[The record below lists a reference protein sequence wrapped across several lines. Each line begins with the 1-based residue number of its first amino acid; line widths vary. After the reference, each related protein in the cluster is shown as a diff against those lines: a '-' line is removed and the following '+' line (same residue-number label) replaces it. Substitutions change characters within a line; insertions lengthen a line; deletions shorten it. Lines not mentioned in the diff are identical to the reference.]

1 VHTIPH
7 LVLANAQRLPDKPAL
22 RRRVDGAWI
31 ATSWSEYAAAVIRT
45 ANAMIASGI
54 EVGDRVAILSYNTP
68 EWVIFDVA
76 AMAVGAVPV
85 GIYFSSSEEEIADV
99 LEQSAARIV
108 LAGTDALA
116 DKVNAASH
124 PSLDVVVGVEEAPAG
139 GVSWQSFLE
148 RGDDIPDGMV
158 DERLAGLQPGD
169 PATLIFTAAGF
180 GGALGVVLTHDNL
193 VFASGVAVEVFEPTS
208 DDRVLSYLPLSHVA
222 EQMFTIHIAAHAGY
236 SVAFAQSVGRIRV
249 DLPEIQPTIL
259 FSVPLVWSG
268 FERAIRAQIAA
279 LEGWKSRIAEWSMRV
294 SRADIA
300 ARNASRRRSLVGRA
314 SVAVARLLFTNNVRR
329 AVGFGDL
336 RLAFS
341 GAVSADPETLE
352 YLSGLDL
359 VVREVYGL
367 SEASGPSIITQ
378 EGATRY
384 GSVGFPFPG
393 IEAGLADDG
402 EIVLRGRS
410 VFAGYLN
417 NGEATRH
424 ALRDGWLHTGD
435 LGSIGSDGLFTI
447 TGRKKDIVITTGGK
461 NICPQ
466 PIEQLLRRD
475 PIIVDA
481 VIVGDGYDQL
491 GVLVSVVGGL
501 DQDEAL
507 AQVERRVQEVNQRF
521 ARAEQVRKI
530 GLLPRALSIEAGERS
545 ASGTAVRNVVVER
558 FEDEIADLYR

>member
-1 VHTIPH
+1 MHTIPH
-7 LVLANAQRLPDKPAL
+7 LVLANAQRIPDKPAL
-22 RRRVDGAWI
+22 QRRVDGAWVS
-31 ATSWSEYAAAVIRT
+31 TSWSDYAEAVTRV

-85 GIYFSSSEEEIADV
+85 GLYFSSSEEEIAD
-99 LEQSAARIV
+99 LLDQSDSRIV
-108 LAGTDALA
+108 LAGSRALA

-139 GVSWQSFLE
+139 GLSWQSFLE
-148 RGDDIPDGMV
+148 RGDGVPEGMLE
-158 DERLAGLQPGD
+158 ERLAGLHPDD

-193 VFASGVAVEVFEPTS
+193 VFASGVSVDVFEPTS

-236 SVAFAQSVGRIRV
+236 SVAFAQSIGRIRV
-249 DLPEIQPTIL
+249 DLPEIQPTIF

-268 FERAIRAQIAA
+268 FERAIRARIDA
-279 LEGWKSRIAEWSMRV
+279 LEGWQKRVAEWSMRV
-294 SRADIA
+294 SRSDIA

-314 SVAVARLLFTNNVRR
+314 SVAVARRLYTDKVRR

-352 YLSGLDL
+352 YFSGLDL
-359 VVREVYGL
+359 VIREVYGL

-393 IEAGLADDG
+393 IEAGLAEDD
-402 EIVLRGRS
+402 EIILRGRS

-417 NGEATRH
+417 NPEATRH

-435 LGSIGSDGLFTI
+435 LGSIGSDGLFSI

-466 PIEQLLRRD
+466 PIEALLRQD
-475 PIIVDA
+475 PVVVDA

-491 GVLVSVVGGL
+491 GVLVSVADGL
-501 DQDEAL
+501 DDEAAL
-507 AQVERRVQEVNQRF
+507 EQIERRVQAVNQRF
-521 ARAEQVRKI
+521 ARAEQIRKI
-530 GLLPRALSIEAGERS
+530 GLLPRPLSVDEGERS
-545 ASGTAVRNVVVER
+545 RSGIVARSVVIDR
-558 FEDEIADLYR
+558 FKAEIADLYR

>member
-1 VHTIPH
+1 MHTIPH
-7 LVLANAQRLPDKPAL
+7 LVLANAQRLPGKPAL
-22 RRRVDGAWI
+22 QRRVDGAWV
-31 ATSWSEYAAAVIRT
+31 AMSWSQYAEAVIRT
-45 ANAMIASGI
+45 ANAMIGSGI

-116 DKVNAASH
+116 AKVNATSH
-124 PSLDVVVGVEEAPAG
+124 TSLDVVVGVEDAPVG
-139 GVSWQSFLE
+139 GLSWQSFLQ
-148 RGDDIPDGMV
+148 RGDNIPAGML
-158 DERLAGLQPGD
+158 DARLAGLHPDD
-169 PATLIFTAAGF
+169 PATLIFTATGF

-236 SVAFAQSVGRIRV
+236 AVAFAQSIGRIRV
-249 DLPEIQPTIL
+249 DLPEIQPTIF

-268 FERAIRAQIAA
+268 FERVIRAKIDA
-279 LEGWKSRIAEWSMRV
+279 LEGWKSRIAGWSMKV
-294 SRADIA
+294 SAADIA
-300 ARNASRRRSLVGRA
+300 ARNTSRRRSLVGRA
-314 SVAVARLLFTNNVRR
+314 SVAIARRLFTDKVRR
-329 AVGFGDL
+329 AVGFGHL

-352 YLSGLDL
+352 YFSGLDL
-359 VVREVYGL
+359 VIREVYGL

-393 IEAGLADDG
+393 IEAGLAEDD
-402 EIVLRGRS
+402 EIILRGRS

-417 NGEATRH
+417 NPEATRH
-424 ALRDGWLHTGD
+424 ALRDGWLYTGD

-447 TGRKKDIVITTGGK
+447 TGRKKDIVITNGGK

-466 PIEQLLRRD
+466 PIEARLRQD
-475 PIIVDA
+475 PIIIDA
-481 VIVGDGYDQL
+481 VIVGDGFDQL
-491 GVLVSVVGGL
+491 GVLISVVDGL
-501 DQDEAL
+501 GDEAAL
-507 AQVERRVQEVNQRF
+507 AHVEQRVQEVNQRF
-521 ARAEQVRKI
+521 ARAEQIRKV
-530 GLLPRALSIEAGERS
+530 GLLPRALSAEEGELS
-545 ASGTAVRNVVVER
+545 ATGIVARNVVVDH
-558 FEDEIADLYR
+558 FENEIADLYR

>member
-7 LVLANAQRLPDKPAL
+7 LVLANAQRIPDKPAL
-22 RRRVDGAWI
+22 QRRVDGAWVS
-31 ATSWSEYAAAVIRT
+31 TSWSDYAEAVTRV

-85 GIYFSSSEEEIADV
+85 GLYFSSSEEEIAD
-99 LEQSAARIV
+99 LLDQSDSRIV
-108 LAGTDALA
+108 LAGSRALA

-139 GVSWQSFLE
+139 GLSWQSFLE
-148 RGDDIPDGMV
+148 RGDGVPEGMLE
-158 DERLAGLQPGD
+158 ERLAGLHPDD

-193 VFASGVAVEVFEPTS
+193 VFASGVSVDVFEPTS

-236 SVAFAQSVGRIRV
+236 SVAFAQSIGRIRV
-249 DLPEIQPTIL
+249 DLPEIQPTIF

-268 FERAIRAQIAA
+268 FERAIRARIDA
-279 LEGWKSRIAEWSMRV
+279 LEGWQKRVAEWSMRV
-294 SRADIA
+294 SRSDIA

-314 SVAVARLLFTNNVRR
+314 SVAVARRLYTDKVRR

-352 YLSGLDL
+352 YFSGLDL
-359 VVREVYGL
+359 VIREVYGL

-393 IEAGLADDG
+393 IEAGLAEDD
-402 EIVLRGRS
+402 EIILRGRS

-417 NGEATRH
+417 NPEATRH

-435 LGSIGSDGLFTI
+435 LGSIGSDGLFSI

-466 PIEQLLRRD
+466 PIEALLRQD
-475 PIIVDA
+475 PVVVDA

-491 GVLVSVVGGL
+491 GVLVSVADGL
-501 DQDEAL
+501 DDEAAL
-507 AQVERRVQEVNQRF
+507 EQIERRVQAVNQRF
-521 ARAEQVRKI
+521 ARAEQIRKI
-530 GLLPRALSIEAGERS
+530 GLLPRPLSVDEGERS
-545 ASGTAVRNVVVER
+545 RSGIVARSVVIDR
-558 FEDEIADLYR
+558 FKAEIADLYR